1 MVPQLGDFV
10 KAEGALGPRAPR
22 PVSVSG
28 LDTGHSM
35 SLVLQPLLPSKI
47 VRASVHIYVSMLPKR
62 LCQQTSKRSHTFL
75 ILDVPACASKP
86 LCVHSGTGL

>member
-1 MVPQLGDFV
+1 MNMFLVPQLGDFV

-47 VRASVHIYVSMLPKR
+47 VRASVHIRFHVG
-62 LCQQTSKRSHTFL
+62 QTSVSADIKAFPHLS
-75 ILDVPACASKP
+75 DP
-86 LCVHSGTGL
+86 